1 MSDGEV
7 MEMRDDVIKWLGL
20 QLLLWAH
27 LLFLAYH
34 CILSAIQTNKQTKNL
49 QPINYELY
57 SSRSS
62 TEKNPIFM
70 NISE

>member
-34 CILSAIQTNKQTKNL
+34 CILSAIQTNKQKT
-49 QPINYELY
+49 Y
-57 SSRSS
+57 SQS
-62 TEKNPIFM
+62 TM
-70 NISE
+70 NFILHGVLLKKTLSL